1 MDRCAP
7 ESERFRHEA
16 QQWCDGRGHLR
27 RTECRQEILRRHES
41 AAGRDVLSEQVKSLQ
56 QAEKKAAQ
64 AVSQCTSQIAK
75 ARDEQKSADL
85 RVQAAEVKLQETI
98 VKSGQSSSQAINAQA
113 RLNDARS
120 KARQKTEA
128 SHRLRTTQS
137 RQQRSEGDS
146 DAAPRRSDESEREH
160 FQAVG
165 IFRVRRGIGAQCHQF
180 LP

>member
-1 MDRCAP
+1 MAGTAAWIDVLPNLSAFGTKLN
-7 ESERFRHEA
+7 SGVTA
-16 QQWCDGRGHLR
+16 AATSAGRNAGKKFSDAMN
-27 RTECRQEILRRHES
+27 Q

-128 SHRLRTTQS
+128 SPDCPQCGRPMRRRKS
-137 RQQRSEGDS
+137 AKGDFWGCAGYP
-146 DAAPRRSDESEREH
+146 DCKGTRP
-160 FQAVG
+160 V
-165 IFRVRRGIGAQCHQF
+165 
-180 LP
+180 

>member
-1 MDRCAP
+1 MAGTAAWIDVLPNLSAFGTKLN
-7 ESERFRHEA
+7 SGVTA
-16 QQWCDGRGHLR
+16 AATSAGRNAGKKFSDAMN
-27 RTECRQEILRRHES
+27 Q

-128 SHRLRTTQS
+128 VTSAVVDSWRRLKN
-137 RQQRSEGDS
+137 
-146 DAAPRRSDESEREH
+146 ERIEKH
-160 FQAVG
+160 
-165 IFRVRRGIGAQCHQF
+165 
-180 LP
+180 PE